1 MKKLF
6 LLIFAFS
13 FSVQVAYADFN
24 SGVVAYLTGDYD
36 TAYNTMMSLA
46 DTSND
51 PMAQYW
57 VGVMHMK
64 GQGVEQDYEEAGKWF
79 RRAAEQAVPQA
90 QYKLG
95 NLYSDGN
102 GVPQDN
108 EFAYIWY
115 SVAASHQHPKSI
127 NAVEMIKPKLSSTEM
142 KEADKLIGEY
152 IRKYGPREEPDPNQP
167 IKID

>member
-1 MKKLF
+1 MKKLL
-6 LLIFAFS
+6 LLIFIFFS
-13 FSVQVAYADFN
+13 QVQIAHADFN
-24 SGVVAYLTGDYD
+24 SGVIAYLTGDYE

-51 PMAQYW
+51 AMAQYW
-57 VGVMHMK
+57 LGVMYMK
-64 GQGVEQDYEEAGKWF
+64 GQGVEQNYEEAGKWF
-79 RRAAEQAVPQA
+79 RRSAEQAIPQA

-108 EFAYIWY
+108 EFAYVWY

-127 NAVEMIKPKLSSTEM
+127 DAAATLKTQLSEVEM
-142 KEADKLIGEY
+142 KEAGKLIDEY
-152 IRKYGPREEPDPNQP
+152 VVKYGPQKQVDPNQP
-167 IKID
+167 ITIE

>member
-1 MKKLF
+1 MKKTVFVLF
-6 LLIFAFS
+6 LLLMGIQTAR
-13 FSVQVAYADFN
+13 ADFN

-51 PMAQYW
+51 AMAQYW
-57 VGVMHMK
+57 VGVMHLK

-79 RRAAEQAVPQA
+79 RRAAEQSVPQA

-95 NLYSDGN
+95 RLYSDGN

-115 SVAASHQHPKSI
+115 SVAAAHQHPKSI
-127 NAVEMIKPKLSSTEM
+127 NAAESMKSRLSENEL
-142 KEADKLIGEY
+142 KEARKLISEY
-152 IRKYGPREEPDPNQP
+152 VEKYGPKEKVDPNKP
-167 IKID
+167 IKLD